1 MGQAVQLV
9 GALLIVGAYVSYT
22 KGRLRLDSVQFLGMN
37 MIGAGILTV
46 VAFLDDLYGF
56 LLLEFVWT
64 WVSARGFRRA
74 LKAKQAAKEATKTS
88 RTKSA
93 AARSRGRKRPGHL
106 RRVE

>member
-37 MIGAGILTV
+37 MVGAGILTV
-46 VAFLDDLYGF
+46 VAFLDKLYGF

-74 LKAKQAAKEATKTS
+74 MKAKQAAKAETKTS
-88 RTKSA
+88 RTKTA